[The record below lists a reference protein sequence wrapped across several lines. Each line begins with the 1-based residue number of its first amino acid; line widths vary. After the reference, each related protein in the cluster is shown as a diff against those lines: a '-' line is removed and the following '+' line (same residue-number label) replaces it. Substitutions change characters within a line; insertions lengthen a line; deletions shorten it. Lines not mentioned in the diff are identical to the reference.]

1 MDSKDR
7 HRINFYSINDM
18 AIPYELEKTEK
29 LLETYT
35 SHDNFDVND
44 FLEFYNI
51 KIYFDNNQFLKSWD
65 EEKKERYRKI
75 VQTVFDEFKKRLIVL
90 ENSNIQNY
98 IEVIE
103 FEYLDNFWELFSL
116 LSLYKKIDGQYIL
129 EILKKYNIHIRYI
142 LHQKKIVD
150 KYNVI
155 IKEFLL
161 DYEETAEILLTKIEE
176 EHISG
181 RNLEFYFP
189 KNLSLIDKESIIDRY
204 IDSDRPNLNYIRL
217 IENSKD
223 SPQLNLSPKVRLKA
237 RKISQKLNNEIIQEG
252 FSWTFRVQ
260 VVINKDQK
268 EPVIYKNSN
277 NLLEVV
283 YSESYLNNCLE
294 DDIKLFQIFSELFQY
309 LDETNL
315 IEILSKPNEMD
326 SFERSFMKSKNAYA
340 SSDIFNKKE
349 YLSNLQLIIFE
360 DYLKRNNNSIESI
373 INSFVDYLN
382 KRILPSKLYFQIRES
397 DSPYVEKIRSL
408 TPDFDFLLKQFK
420 SLSEEGEIDLDLIQ
434 LDSKPFY
441 LSEIHSLNKKKYIYI
456 NDDLI
461 SYLKYVFFSS
471 QSMLHFIE
479 EYKEKYRCLYDL
491 LVNENINII
500 DFKNY
505 QKREIE
511 KLINEKFLLINK
523 QGYINIENDIKIFIV
538 GQLHFNEVLNYWN
551 YPKLIRDEIDN
562 MLEQKLLRYENTL
575 FSVSEKNYINYY
587 LNKKEFTNGFDLRN
601 KYMHGT
607 NSFSIE
613 QHKMDYY
620 MLLKIIILTLLKI
633 EDDILISQNNK

>member
-1 MDSKDR
+1 M
-7 HRINFYSINDM
+7 
-18 AIPYELEKTEK
+18 
-29 LLETYT
+29 
-35 SHDNFDVND
+35 
-44 FLEFYNI
+44 
-51 KIYFDNNQFLKSWD
+51 
-65 EEKKERYRKI
+65 
-75 VQTVFDEFKKRLIVL
+75 
-90 ENSNIQNY
+90 
-98 IEVIE
+98 
-103 FEYLDNFWELFSL
+103 
-116 LSLYKKIDGQYIL
+116 
-129 EILKKYNIHIRYI
+129 
-142 LHQKKIVD
+142 
-150 KYNVI
+150 I

-161 DYEETAEILLTKIEE
+161 AYEETAEILLTKIEE

-189 KNLSLIDKESIIDRY
+189 KNLSLIDKESIIDSY

-237 RKISQKLNNEIIQEG
+237 KKVSQKLNNEIIQDG

-260 VVINKDQK
+260 VAISKDQR
-268 EPVIYKNSN
+268 EPVIYNNRN
-277 NLLEVV
+277 NLLEVI
-283 YSESYLNNCLE
+283 YSESYLNNYLG
-294 DDIKLFQIFSELFQY
+294 DDIKLFHIFSELFQY

-315 IEILSKPNEMD
+315 IEILSKPSEMD
-326 SFERSFMKSKNAYA
+326 SFERTFMKSKNAYD
-340 SSDIFNKKE
+340 SGDIFNKKE
-349 YLSNLQLIIFE
+349 FLSNIQLIIFD

-382 KRILPSKLYFQIRES
+382 KKILPNKLYFQIRES
-397 DSPYVEKIRSL
+397 NSPYVEKIRSL
-408 TPDFDFLLKQFK
+408 TPDYDFLLKQFK
-420 SLSEEGEIDLDLIQ
+420 SLTEEGEIDLDLIQ

-441 LSEIHSLNKKKYIYI
+441 LSEIHSLNDKKYIYL

-479 EYKEKYRCLYDL
+479 EYKEKYKCLYDL
-491 LVNENINII
+491 LVNENINIK

-505 QKREIE
+505 QKREID
-511 KLINEKFLLINK
+511 KLINERFLLINEEGVVK
-523 QGYINIENDIKIFIV
+523 IENDIKIFII
-538 GQLHFNEVLNYWN
+538 GQLHYNEVVNYWN
-551 YPKLIRDEIDN
+551 YPNLIRDEIDY
-562 MLEQKLLRYENTL
+562 MLENKLLKYENTL

-607 NSFSIE
+607 NSFSVE

-620 MLLKIIILTLLKI
+620 KLLKIIILTLLKI
-633 EDDILISQNNK
+633 EDDIIINQNNK